1 MLKKVEE
8 SQAMTEKVNQLTEER
23 NKLTAMTSLLKQQ
36 IAVYEKQIKPL
47 KTNNRELSDKVSILQ
62 VIFKAF

>member
-8 SQAMTEKVNQLTEER
+8 SQALTEKVNLLTDDK
-23 NKLTAMTSLLKQQ
+23 NKSTTMITLLKQQ

-47 KTNNRELSDKVSILQ
+47 KASNRELSDKVTILQ
-62 VIFKAF
+62 VI